1 MDHLPMWLQ
10 YYSKVLFDTINRSGS
25 GEITKGDMQTV
36 ICNKAR
42 GYFQSYGRMVVM
54 VLVVVKLVHV

>member
-25 GEITKGDMQTV
+25 GEITKGDMQTL
-36 ICNKAR
+36 IT
-42 GYFQSYGRMVVM
+42 
-54 VLVVVKLVHV
+54 KLGGIFSQMGGLL